1 MTIVLNLSPDLGA
14 RAREEAE
21 RRAQPLEE
29 YLAEVVARALPN
41 PARVARSLEILDS
54 LAEMGD
60 EADHRETYEALRAA
74 ETEEGLSVRK
84 RLP

>member
-1 MTIVLNLSPDLGA
+1 MNIVLNLPDDLGE

-29 YLAEVVARALPN
+29 YLVEVVAQTVPN
-41 PARVARSLEILDS
+41 SQRIARSLEILDS
-54 LAEMGD
+54 LDAIGD
-60 EADHRETYEALRAA
+60 EEDHRETYETLRKA
-74 ETEEGLSVRK
+74 EEEDGLSVRK